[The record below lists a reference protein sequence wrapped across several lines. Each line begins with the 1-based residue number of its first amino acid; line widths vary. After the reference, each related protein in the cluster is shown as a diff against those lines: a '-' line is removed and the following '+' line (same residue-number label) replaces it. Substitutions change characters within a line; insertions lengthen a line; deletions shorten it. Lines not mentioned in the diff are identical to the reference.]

1 MALAGWGSVLL
12 GGCPLRQL
20 ILAGEGSGDSAV
32 TVLGMIAGA
41 ALAHNFGMA
50 GNADA
55 MTDGV
60 FTAGGVAANGRIGI
74 VIGIVLLLA
83 ISIANLHKEEKA
95 K

>member
-1 MALAGWGSVLL
+1 MAAAGWGSVLL

-32 TVLGMIAGA
+32 TIFGMLVGA
-41 ALAHNFGMA
+41 ALEHNFCMA
-50 GNADA
+50 GNADT

-60 FTAGGVAANGRIGI
+60 FTAGGVAQAGRIGI
-74 VIGIVLLLA
+74 VIALVLLLI
-83 ISIANLHKEEKA
+83 ISIANIHREEKA